1 MKKVLVLIFAF
12 LCIIVFNAQ
21 AQIDI
26 GATIGVQIPTGSFGD
41 GVKTGFGFNV
51 VGKYM
56 LKENIALGLNLG
68 DQFFG
73 MKDSGLE
80 SGSASVSIIPITALF
95 EYHFGSGKVKP
106 YLGADLGLYV
116 LTAKIKILGVKASSS
131 NTYFG
136 FAPVGGI
143 MCELSEKM
151 SFCANIKYNDVLSE
165 GESSSW
171 LGINAGIIFKIK

>member
-1 MKKVLVLIFAF
+1 MKKVLVLILAF
-12 LCIIVFNAQ
+12 LCIIVFNAH
-21 AQIDI
+21 AQINI
-26 GATIGVQIPTGSFGD
+26 GATVGLQIPTGSFSD

-56 LKENIALGLNLG
+56 LKENLAVGLNLG

-73 MKDSGLE
+73 LKDIGIA
-80 SGSASVSIIPITALF
+80 GVSASASIVPITGLF

-116 LTAKIKILGVKASSS
+116 LTAKAKYQGVTSSS
-131 NTYFG
+131 TKTYFG

-143 MCELSEKM
+143 ICGINEKL
-151 SFCANIKYNDVLSE
+151 SFCANLKYNDVLSE
-165 GESSSW
+165 GESTTW